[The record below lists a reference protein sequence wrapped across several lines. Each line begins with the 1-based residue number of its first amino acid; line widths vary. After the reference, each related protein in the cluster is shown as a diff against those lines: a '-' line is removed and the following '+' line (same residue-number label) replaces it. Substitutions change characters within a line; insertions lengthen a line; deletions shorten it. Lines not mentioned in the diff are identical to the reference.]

1 MGIKKIVKKK
11 KKKKEKKKP
20 CRWTIFT
27 IRLSIDPEESVV
39 DDTDLIGTTKEM
51 VLRPSA
57 TIS

>member
-1 MGIKKIVKKK
+1 MDIKKTLKMKKK
-11 KKKKEKKKP
+11 KKKT

-27 IRLSIDPEESVV
+27 SRLSIDPEESVV